1 MQECEGAVSF
11 SGVRPPEDAKE
22 FKRAEH
28 PVLGTVIYYKAPESG
43 TIYYTTRSGL
53 EFAARMEKA
62 IQRQKIK
69 K

>member
-1 MQECEGAVSF
+1 MQEYEGAVSF
-11 SGVRPPEDAKE
+11 SGIRPPENAKE
-22 FKRAEH
+22 FKKVEH

-53 EFAARMEKA
+53 EFAVRMEKA
-62 IQRQKIK
+62 IQRQKAK